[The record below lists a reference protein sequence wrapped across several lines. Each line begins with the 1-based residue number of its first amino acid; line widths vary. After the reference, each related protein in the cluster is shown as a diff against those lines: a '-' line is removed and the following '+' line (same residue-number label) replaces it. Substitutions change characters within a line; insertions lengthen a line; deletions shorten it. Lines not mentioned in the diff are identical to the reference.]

1 MRPFHPLHLL
11 GFLVICVALSLTM
24 AEEDLA
30 PEDMDENQIQYPD
43 DYAEYSDEDLDQAK
57 DEATMAS
64 EQYGNHP
71 RVKRG
76 WRVPIPKFP
85 KHL

>member
-11 GFLVICVALSLTM
+11 GFLVIYAALSLTM
-24 AEEDLA
+24 AEQDLA
-30 PEDMDENQIQYPD
+30 PEDMDKYQIQYLG
-43 DYAEYSDEDLDQAK
+43 DYTEYSDKDLDQDK
-57 DEATMAS
+57 DEDTMAS
-64 EQYGNHP
+64 EQYHP